1 MLDYRFMSR
10 KTRKEG
16 KLVKI
21 REDWGLDFDRDV
33 SSPFSY
39 LL

>member
-21 REDWGLDFDRDV
+21 REDWGLDFDV
-33 SSPFSY
+33 SSSFLY